1 MADEKCACGKPLH
14 YSVLATRKVVEE
26 AVSRLGP
33 DVVVTGPD
41 GSYSVQRHYIAL
53 HGLKTCELETLAE
66 KGLIKKIS

>member
-1 MADEKCACGKPLH
+1 
-14 YSVLATRKVVEE
+14 VVEE